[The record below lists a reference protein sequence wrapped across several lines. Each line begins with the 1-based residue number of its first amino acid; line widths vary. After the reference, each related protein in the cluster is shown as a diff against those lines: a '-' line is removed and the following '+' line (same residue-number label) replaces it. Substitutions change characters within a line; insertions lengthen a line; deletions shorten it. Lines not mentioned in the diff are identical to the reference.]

1 MGYYET
7 NVQRVASLWID
18 APELKA
24 DLTTIANAIDKKLP
38 ESEIIKAGTA
48 FRSAFVK
55 LATHVYQHCQVSIS
69 DVPLT
74 KRDNYIFDHFEK
86 LQCSLSAK
94 ELNELREVFQSVGN
108 DASHPGHPLAAKNIT
123 KWRIQDAFEKILAY
137 IGLWI
142 TKYAPNELRQPTPW
156 KDPHLDAIAAYKV
169 RARNRFKEL
178 MGEEIP
184 EGCYIDR
191 KAKFLDRGGDET
203 PPKDAVELLKWTT
216 RRNARRARALNEP
229 AINELIEKVPR
240 SLLLAHA
247 GMGKSIEAAALADR
261 LTCISDGSCSIH
273 DLFFPSDC

>member
-123 KWRIQDAFEKILAY
+123 KWRKPHARHQR
-137 IGLWI
+137 
-142 TKYAPNELRQPTPW
+142 RQ
-156 KDPHLDAIAAYKV
+156 
-169 RARNRFKEL
+169 NR
-178 MGEEIP
+178 
-184 EGCYIDR
+184 CQC
-191 KAKFLDRGGDET
+191 T
-203 PPKDAVELLKWTT
+203 
-216 RRNARRARALNEP
+216 
-229 AINELIEKVPR
+229 
-240 SLLLAHA
+240 AHQCH
-247 GMGKSIEAAALADR
+247 R
-261 LTCISDGSCSIH
+261 
-273 DLFFPSDC
+273 